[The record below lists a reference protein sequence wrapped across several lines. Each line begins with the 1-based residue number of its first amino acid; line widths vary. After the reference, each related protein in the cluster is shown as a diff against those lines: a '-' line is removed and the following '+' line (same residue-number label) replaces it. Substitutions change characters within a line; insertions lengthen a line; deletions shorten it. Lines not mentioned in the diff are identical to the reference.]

1 MSPQFIVV
9 AVLFITNSLT
19 RWLCQVDLLI
29 KMSFHEL
36 SSDNHSS
43 RHNKHIQITTS
54 MTNSVALSLRNG
66 NIFCLKS
73 CTQVTGQLYKQPRK
87 IKWFTRSA
95 SGSKQNRLDLTSG
108 HECVYVE
115 TNETQK
121 SLEGKVQ

>member
-29 KMSFHEL
+29 KMSFPEL
-36 SSDNHSS
+36 SSDNHSP

-73 CTQVTGQLYKQPRK
+73 CTQVTGHFLQMK
-87 IKWFTRSA
+87 TT
-95 SGSKQNRLDLTSG
+95 DTSR
-108 HECVYVE
+108 
-115 TNETQK
+115 K
-121 SLEGKVQ
+121 SLQLRLYQ